1 MPHRKLK
8 DVVEGQELVCVAPS
22 GTVSDAVKAMQRHRY
37 SCLPVLENG
46 ELVGV
51 FTSTNF
57 VKGVI
62 DPGLDP
68 ATTSIVEVMT
78 RDPKCIDAERQ
89 GIEAIQVMK
98 DEGIRHVI
106 VTGCE
111 GCGFAVVTLDDFP
124 NSEINEI
131 EEELKFEQR
140 LWEEL

>member
-8 DVVEGQELVCVAPS
+8 DVVEGQELVYVSPS
-22 GTVSDAVKAMQRHRY
+22 TTVSDAVKAMQRHRY

-46 ELVGV
+46 KLVGV

-57 VKGVI
+57 IKGVI
-62 DPGLDP
+62 DPGFKP
-68 ATTSIVEVMT
+68 ATTTILEVMT

-89 GIEAIQVMK
+89 GIEAIQTMK

-106 VTGCE
+106 VTGC
-111 GCGFAVVTLDDFP
+111 GGSGYAVVTVDDFP
-124 NSEINEI
+124 NSEIDEI
-131 EEELKFEQR
+131 QEELDFERR